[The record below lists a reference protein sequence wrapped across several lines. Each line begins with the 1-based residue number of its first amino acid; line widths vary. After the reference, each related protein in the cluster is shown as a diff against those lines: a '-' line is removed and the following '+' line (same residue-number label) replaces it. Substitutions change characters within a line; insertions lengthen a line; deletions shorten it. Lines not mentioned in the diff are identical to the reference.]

1 MALAASLKPGALSD
15 HHRLIRQF
23 EAVPLMITSMAI
35 PDRTTTETGPVHR
48 LEANDQTRSIELQ
61 KNPPQTG
68 PLPLRKNPTF
78 PMTLENHMAVFK
90 TRE

>member
-61 KNPPQTG
+61 KKPATNGTATVTQEPY
-68 PLPLRKNPTF
+68 F
-78 PMTLENHMAVFK
+78 PDDA
-90 TRE
+90 

>member
-35 PDRTTTETGPVHR
+35 PDRTTTE
-48 LEANDQTRSIELQ
+48 NRS
-61 KNPPQTG
+61 G
-68 PLPLRKNPTF
+68 APLGSERPNTF
-78 PMTLENHMAVFK
+78 NRVAKKPATNGTATVTQEPYFPDDA
-90 TRE
+90 